1 MYICVYSIAGASTGT
16 GIGTGAIYKNVT
28 RANN

>member
-1 MYICVYSIAGASTGT
+1 MCKMYICVYSIVGT
-16 GIGTGAIYKNVT
+16 GIGIGTIYKNVT